1 VAELQRAL
9 EENFALFYLF
19 VLLWVAAWAA
29 FFAWRRLRRGPIHPP
44 FSDANV
50 RFVERFA
57 SGFSN
62 KSLFTRFGGAQN
74 ALVVKVLR
82 DALFIEPLAI
92 FKWLLPPG
100 FGDLEHYVPKSRILG
115 VRLTSGFL
123 KKGVQIEFQA
133 NDGGNRTLELKLR
146 NPEAFLAALKA

>member
-1 VAELQRAL
+1 MAALQRTL

-19 VLLWVAAWAA
+19 VLLWVAAWVA
-29 FFAWRRLRRGPIHPP
+29 FFAWRRLRRGPVHPP
-44 FSDANV
+44 FSDSDV

-57 SGFSN
+57 SGFSSR
-62 KSLFTRFGGAQN
+62 SLFTRFGGAQN

-100 FGDLEHYVPKSRILG
+100 FGDLEHYVPKSRILS
-115 VRLTSGFL
+115 VQSTSGFL
-123 KKGVQIEFQA
+123 RKAVQIEFQA
-133 NDGGNRTLELKLR
+133 DDGGHRTLELRLR